1 MGEARN
7 VTSRP
12 WIKSR
17 HTVYRSASRTDAIR
31 AVEAPITDG
40 FPGTLRIAAIRE
52 LLDRGYGRPR
62 QAVEVTA
69 PVGDP
74 LDPLRVLMQEI
85 DAIERKRTYKQTFE
99 GISRS

>member
-1 MGEARN
+1 VQELARQHA
-7 VTSRP
+7 P
-12 WIKSR
+12 
-17 HTVYRSASRTDAIR
+17 SAIAELARLALKAKNETA
-31 AVEAPITDG
+31 
-40 FPGTLRIAAIRE
+40 RIAAIRE

-62 QAVEVTA
+62 QAVEVSA

-85 DAIERKRTYKQTFE
+85 DAIERKRTYKFE